1 MLRKFGLGLAVVLLL
16 VLAAPA
22 ATAQT
27 VDELIEKNIK
37 AHGGLEKLKNVKTT
51 RMTGKMTM
59 GQMEAPFV
67 IEQKRP
73 NMTRMEFTVQ
83 GMTGVQAYDGKNG
96 WMVMPFAGKKD
107 PEPMSADALKMAE
120 DQADFDGPLL
130 DYKTKGNTVELA
142 GKENVEGTE
151 AYKLKVTKKTG
162 DVTYLYLDAETF
174 LEIRSEGKRKIQ
186 GNEVEAETS
195 IGDYKEVNG
204 LMVAHS
210 FESGAKGMPQKRKLT
225 VDKVEFN
232 VAVDEARFKMPEAKK
247 AEPPPK
253 N

>member
-37 AHGGLEKLKNVKTT
+37 ARGGLEKMKSVKTA

-67 IEQKRP
+67 IENKRP

-83 GMTGVQAYDGKNG
+83 GMTGVQAYDGKSG
-96 WMVMPFAGKKD
+96 WTLMPFMGKKD
-107 PEPMSADALKMAE
+107 PEPMSADDLKLAE
-120 DQADFDGPLL
+120 EQADLDGPLV
-130 DYKTKGNTVELA
+130 DYKAKGNTVELV

-151 AYKLKVTKKTG
+151 AYKLKVTKKNG
-162 DVTYLYLDAETF
+162 DVTYIYLDSESF
-174 LEIRSEGKRKIQ
+174 LDIKTDHKRKIQ
-186 GNEVEAETS
+186 GNEVEFETS
-195 IGDYKEVNG
+195 IGDYKEVDG

-210 FESGAKGMPQKRKLT
+210 FESGAKGMPQKHKLT
-225 VDKVEFN
+225 ADKVEFN

-247 AEPPPK
+247 AETPPK